1 MDETEA
7 GKIPSSVQ
15 EVPAR
20 NDTFEAALERF
31 NETMTGV
38 REQAKHAAQYADEAV
53 HSNPWTSVGIGFGIG
68 VLIGALIA
76 IAAASRSTRVL

>member
-1 MDETEA
+1 MEQTDV

-15 EVPAR
+15 EIPAR
-20 NDTFEAALERF
+20 ADAFEAALERF

-53 HSNPWTSVGIGFGIG
+53 QKNPWASVGIGFGVG

-76 IAAASRSTRVL
+76 MAAGSRSTRVL